1 MKNLPRLTT
10 NQLNNADQIY
20 AARLGNLAAIND
32 MVGTIINKLS
42 SNGLLANTYVIF
54 TSDNGQSILANAVN

>member
-1 MKNLPRLTT
+1 VKNLPRLTT